1 MDAVMIPSRGA
12 RLLRQ
17 PLYRLV
23 ERAIG
28 AGTPDHVKAALDVL
42 LMAGAAL
49 WAWSLGYGQ
58 LEHAGTPW
66 PFIGAVLVVRLPLH
80 YLLRLHRTSWR
91 SVSRYDVMRLAA
103 SAALGLPLIALLCW
117 LLPGRPIVG
126 HLPHPHLP
134 LIGEAS
140 SYLLL
145 LSGARIT
152 ARALYGSV
160 LGRHGRRALIV
171 GTGHLGRSLASQLFD
186 SPREYSLVG
195 FLDDG
200 AQARGR
206 RVRGLPVLGEIADL
220 PQVVRRMMIEQVIIA
235 LPSPSPDEVRR
246 ILGACEQCAVPARI
260 VPPLEELVSTAPAPR
275 PREVRME
282 DLLPRPQVEL
292 DREAICRF
300 LSGKRVLVTGGGG
313 SIGSELCRQAVQ
325 NGAAQLLVLG
335 RGENSVFE
343 AVQELEEI
351 ESRCYLVPVICDVR
365 DREAL
370 AEVFASYAPDVVFHA
385 AAHKHVPLMERYPQE
400 AVKNNVV
407 GTLNVVEL
415 AVAHGAERLV
425 NISTDKAV
433 NPSSVMGLTKR
444 VGEMIVQ
451 AYSAAYGADMV
462 SVRFGNVLG
471 SRGSV
476 VRVMQRQIERRR
488 PVTVT
493 DPSMVRYFMTIP
505 EAVQLVLQAGALG
518 GRGEV
523 FVLEM
528 GHPVRILDLARD
540 LIRLSGLVP
549 ERDIPIE
556 IIGRRPGEK
565 VREELLTQG
574 EARSASGNGRFHV
587 APCYPVALPD
597 VQDLVGR
604 LSSAAANGGASSL
617 LPLIRAAVPE
627 FAPEGPGYRGARAA
641 EAAVKH

>member
-1 MDAVMIPSRGA
+1 MDAVMVPSRGA
-12 RLLRQ
+12 WLLRQ

-28 AGTPDHVKAALDVL
+28 AGTPDHAKTALDVV
-42 LMAGAAL
+42 LMAAAAL

-58 LEHAGTPW
+58 LEYAGTPW
-66 PFIGAVLVVRLPLH
+66 PFVGVVLVARLPLH
-80 YLLRLHRTSWR
+80 YLLRLHRVSWR
-91 SVSRYDVMRLAA
+91 SVSRYDVTRLTV

-117 LLPGRPIVG
+117 LLPGQPVVG
-126 HLPHPHLP
+126 SLPHPYLP
-134 LIGEAS
+134 LTGEAS

-145 LSGARIT
+145 LSGVRIT

-160 LGRHGRRALIV
+160 LGRHGRRTLIV

-206 RVRGLPVLGEIADL
+206 WVRGLPVLGEIADL
-220 PQVVRRMMIEQVIIA
+220 PQVVKRALVEQVIIA
-235 LPSPSPDEVRR
+235 LPSPSPAQVRR
-246 ILGACEQCAVPARI
+246 ILGACEQCPVPAQI
-260 VPPLEELVSTAPAPR
+260 VPPLEQLVSTVLAPR
-275 PREVRME
+275 LRQVRME

-292 DREAICRF
+292 DREAIGRF
-300 LSGKRVLVTGGGG
+300 LFGKRVLVTGGGG
-313 SIGSELCRQAVQ
+313 SIGSELCRQAVHA
-325 NGAAQLLVLG
+325 GASQLLVLG

-343 AVQELEEI
+343 AVQELEELQ
-351 ESRCYLVPVICDVR
+351 SRCYLVPVICDVR

-370 AEVFASYAPDVVFHA
+370 DEVFASYAPDIVFHA

-400 AVKNNVV
+400 AVKNNIV

-415 AVAHGAERLV
+415 AIEHGAERLV

-444 VGEMIVQ
+444 VGEMVVH
-451 AYSAAYGADMV
+451 AYAAAYGADMV

-493 DPSMVRYFMTIP
+493 DPNMVRYFMTIP

-518 GRGEV
+518 GRGQV

-587 APCYPVALPD
+587 APCSPVALPD
-597 VQDLVGR
+597 VQHLVGQ
-604 LSSAAANGGASSL
+604 LAAAANGGATSL

-627 FAPEGPGYRGARAA
+627 SAPDGLGFRGSVAPARLRST
-641 EAAVKH
+641 